1 MKKILLTL
9 SMAIT
14 MSSAWAAKAI
24 NKPITIQ
31 QSDGTLITVYLHG
44 DEDFHWYTSA
54 DGTACTQGT
63 VNCQIGDIKD
73 SKSNINA
80 YGGNSPDQPLGNSSR
95 HGI

>member
-44 DEDFHWYTSA
+44 DEDFH
-54 DGTACTQGT
+54 
-63 VNCQIGDIKD
+63 CQ
-73 SKSNINA
+73 
-80 YGGNSPDQPLGNSSR
+80 
-95 HGI
+95 